1 MGLQITENM
10 FNQFIKVQ
18 RGGQYNMFDPRAR
31 QLTSLGKDE
40 WIEIMTNY
48 ERYHNEYNKKTKKS

>member
-10 FNQFIKVQ
+10 FNQFLKVQ

-31 QLTSLGKDE
+31 KLTSLGRDE
-40 WIEIMTNY
+40 WIEIMKNY
-48 ERYHNEYNKKTKKS
+48 ERYNNEYNKKTKKS

>member
-10 FNQFIKVQ
+10 FNQFIKVLS
-18 RGGQYNMFDPRAR
+18 GGQYNLFYPRAR
-31 QLTSLGKDE
+31 LLTSLGEDE

-48 ERYHNEYNKKTKKS
+48 KRYHNEYNKETKKS